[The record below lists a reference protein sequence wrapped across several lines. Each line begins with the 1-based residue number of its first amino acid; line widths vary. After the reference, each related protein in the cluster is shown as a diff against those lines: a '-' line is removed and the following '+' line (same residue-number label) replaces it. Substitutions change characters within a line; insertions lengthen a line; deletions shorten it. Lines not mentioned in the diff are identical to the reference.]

1 MSHESAGQ
9 CKKDEYRKPF
19 IFFHDPFVFEAVNT
33 GKESTP
39 AVHVEDLHLMESRLL
54 KLLDDFNSD
63 NMLSF
68 GPNCPYEKLNAIRD
82 KQEELMRLHFEQDK
96 KLHNTIDSSSR
107 RGHKPFQPLISDEG
121 WKTTKANV
129 DNLLSKRLYASGS
142 EMGSASSPILV
153 PRQHVNVD
161 NLHQAN
167 RPDLSNP
174 RGS

>member
-9 CKKDEYRKPF
+9 CKKDEHP
-19 IFFHDPFVFEAVNT
+19 VNN
-33 GKESTP
+33 GNESTP

-121 WKTTKANV
+121 WKTTKLNV
-129 DNLLSKRLYASGS
+129 DNLLSKVRFRYFFSGFAKS
-142 EMGSASSPILV
+142 LCRS
-153 PRQHVNVD
+153 
-161 NLHQAN
+161 
-167 RPDLSNP
+167 
-174 RGS
+174 

>member
-9 CKKDEYRKPF
+9 CKKDEHPN
-19 IFFHDPFVFEAVNT
+19 NT

-39 AVHVEDLHLMESRLL
+39 AVHVEDLHRMESRLL

-96 KLHNTIDSSSR
+96 KVHNAIDSSSR

-129 DNLLSKRLYASGS
+129 DNLLSKLELLS
-142 EMGSASSPILV
+142 IDI
-153 PRQHVNVD
+153 D